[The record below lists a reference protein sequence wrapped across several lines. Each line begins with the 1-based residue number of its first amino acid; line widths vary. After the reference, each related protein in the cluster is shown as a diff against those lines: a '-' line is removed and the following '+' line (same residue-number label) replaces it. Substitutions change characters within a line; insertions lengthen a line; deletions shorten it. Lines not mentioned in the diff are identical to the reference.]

1 MSKNQY
7 DNFLSFMDKA
17 ASIINMPPDD
27 YIILKYPEREV
38 KVSVPIKRDDG
49 SIKVYEGYRIQH
61 SSLRGP
67 GKGGVRFH
75 PDIRTNDI
83 KALAAM
89 MTFKCAVVDIPFGGA
104 KGGVRVN
111 PRDLSPSEL
120 ERLTRRYTLAIMPI
134 IGPKRDILA
143 PDVGTNS
150 QVMNWV
156 MDTYSINKAYPS
168 QGVVTGK
175 DIEVGGSLGR
185 QEATGRGITIITL
198 ETMKALGKDIKDMRI
213 AIQGMGNL
221 GSVASRML
229 YEKGAKI
236 VAVSDVS
243 EGLYNQDGLDII
255 SIINFLD
262 KGKRLISEY
271 SDNKSRHITN
281 KELLEIECDILIPA
295 ALENQLTKENADNIK
310 ASIIIEGAN
319 GPTSIEADKILNSKG
334 VIIVPDILTN
344 AGGVVVSYCEW
355 VQNIQS
361 LVWEEDEVNRLME
374 KIMIKAFYE
383 VFKTSKKYDCSMR
396 YGAFIVALNRLI
408 STLKKR
414 GLYP

>member
-319 GPTSIEADKILNSKG
+319 GPTSIEADKILNAKG

-374 KIMIKAFYE
+374 KIMIKAFHE

>member
-319 GPTSIEADKILNSKG
+319 GPTSIEADKILNAKG